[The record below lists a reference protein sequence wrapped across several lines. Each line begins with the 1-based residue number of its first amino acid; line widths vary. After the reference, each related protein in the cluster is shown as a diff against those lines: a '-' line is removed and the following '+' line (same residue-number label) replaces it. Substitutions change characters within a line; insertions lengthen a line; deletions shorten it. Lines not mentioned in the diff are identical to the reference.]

1 MQKLRTLFVAAVP
14 IIIGTWSSVSV
25 QATTQAD
32 CCYGKRGNIN
42 GSPMDSPDLSDLSLL
57 ISYLTTAAPNRPNL
71 PCFLEADVNADGRID
86 VSDLSCF
93 IGAVL
98 HVYTGA
104 TCPADCPI
112 E

>member
-1 MQKLRTLFVAAVP
+1 MQKLRMLFVAAVL

-25 QATTQAD
+25 QATPQED

-42 GSPMDSPDLSDLSLL
+42 GSPMDSPDLADLSLL
-57 ISYLTTAAPNRPNL
+57 ISYLTVPVLDRPIL

-98 HVYTGA
+98 HVYTGV